1 MNILVL
7 GNGAREH
14 ALCFSIAKSDQLSK
28 LFCAPGNY
36 GISKIAEVHNFDINN
51 FDTLYNFC
59 LANKIDLVVV
69 GPEVPLVNGV
79 VDFLSDKKIMVFG
92 PKKIPAGLEGSKIFM
107 KDICSKY
114 NIPTAAYKSFKEKKL
129 ACDYLKSHT
138 FPVVIKASGL
148 AAGKGVTIATS
159 LNDGLLAINDIFN
172 DKFGSGCE
180 LVIEEFMDG
189 EEASYFVFTDGTNYI
204 PLSSA
209 QDHKR
214 IGDGDTGPNTGGMGA
229 YSPAPVFTEEIQ
241 KQVDQEMIEPTLKA
255 MRDLGSPYQGI
266 LYAGV
271 MIKNNKAKLVEYNV
285 RFGDPECQ
293 VLMLRLKSDIVDL
306 ILGTIHG
313 NISSIK
319 TNWANN
325 HAATVVMASLGYP
338 NEYKKGTKIKNL
350 ELAGNE
356 SDIEIFH
363 AGTELKDT
371 ELCAVGGRVLSIT
384 GTGNDLQTALN
395 KIYTAIDKI
404 DWPESTFRKDIGWRA
419 INNG

>member
-14 ALCFSIAKSDQLSK
+14 ALCFSIAKSKQLSK

-36 GISKIAEVHNFDINN
+36 GISQIADVHNIDINN
-51 FDTLYNFC
+51 FDVLYSFC
-59 LANKIDLVVV
+59 MAKKIDLVVV

-79 VDFLSDKKIMVFG
+79 VDFLDSKNIKAFG
-92 PKKIPAGLEGSKIFM
+92 PKKIPARLEGSKIFM
-107 KDICSKY
+107 KDICSQYK
-114 NIPTAAYKSFKEKKL
+114 IPTATYKSFKEKKL
-129 ACDYLKSHT
+129 AKDYLKSHS

-159 LNDGLLAINDIFN
+159 LNDGLIAIEDIFN

-214 IGDGDTGPNTGGMGA
+214 IGDGDIGPNTGGMGA
-229 YSPAPVFTEEIQ
+229 YSPAPVFTNEIQ
-241 KQVDQEMIEPTLKA
+241 KQVNQEMIEPTLKA
-255 MRDLGSPYQGI
+255 MRDLGEPYQGI

-271 MIKNNKAKLVEYNV
+271 MIKGNKAKLVEYNV

-293 VLMLRLKSDIVDL
+293 VLMLRLKSDL
-306 ILGTIHG
+306 IEIMLGTING
-313 NISSIK
+313 NLNDIE
-319 TNWANN
+319 TEWANN
-325 HAATVVMASLGYP
+325 HAATVVMASKGYP
-338 NEYKKGTKIKNL
+338 NEYKKNTEIKNL
-350 ELAGNE
+350 DLAENQEG
-356 SDIEIFH
+356 IEIFH
-363 AGTELKDT
+363 AGTELKDQKILAT
-371 ELCAVGGRVLSIT
+371 GGRVLSISAS
-384 GTGNDLQTALN
+384 GSDLKSALN
-395 KIYTAIDKI
+395 DIYSTIDKI

>member
-51 FDTLYNFC
+51 FDTLYDFC

-79 VDFLSDKKIMVFG
+79 VDFLSEKKIMVFG

-172 DKFGSGCE
+172 DKFVSGCE
-180 LVIEEFMDG
+180 LVIEEFMD
-189 EEASYFVFTDGTNYI
+189 
-204 PLSSA
+204 
-209 QDHKR
+209 
-214 IGDGDTGPNTGGMGA
+214 
-229 YSPAPVFTEEIQ
+229 
-241 KQVDQEMIEPTLKA
+241 
-255 MRDLGSPYQGI
+255 
-266 LYAGV
+266 
-271 MIKNNKAKLVEYNV
+271 
-285 RFGDPECQ
+285 
-293 VLMLRLKSDIVDL
+293 
-306 ILGTIHG
+306 
-313 NISSIK
+313 
-319 TNWANN
+319 
-325 HAATVVMASLGYP
+325 
-338 NEYKKGTKIKNL
+338 
-350 ELAGNE
+350 
-356 SDIEIFH
+356 
-363 AGTELKDT
+363 
-371 ELCAVGGRVLSIT
+371 
-384 GTGNDLQTALN
+384 
-395 KIYTAIDKI
+395 
-404 DWPESTFRKDIGWRA
+404 
-419 INNG
+419 

>member
-14 ALCFSIAKSDQLSK
+14 ALCFSIAKSAQLSK

-51 FDTLYNFC
+51 FDTLYDFC

-79 VDFLSDKKIMVFG
+79 IDFLSDKKIMAFG

-114 NIPTAAYKSFKEKKL
+114 NIPTAAYKSFTEKKL

-229 YSPAPVFTEEIQ
+229 YSPAPVLLR
-241 KQVDQEMIEPTLKA
+241 KYKNRL
-255 MRDLGSPYQGI
+255 
-266 LYAGV
+266 
-271 MIKNNKAKLVEYNV
+271 IKK
-285 RFGDPECQ
+285 
-293 VLMLRLKSDIVDL
+293 
-306 ILGTIHG
+306 
-313 NISSIK
+313 
-319 TNWANN
+319 
-325 HAATVVMASLGYP
+325 
-338 NEYKKGTKIKNL
+338 
-350 ELAGNE
+350 
-356 SDIEIFH
+356 
-363 AGTELKDT
+363 
-371 ELCAVGGRVLSIT
+371 
-384 GTGNDLQTALN
+384 
-395 KIYTAIDKI
+395 
-404 DWPESTFRKDIGWRA
+404 
-419 INNG
+419 

>member
-14 ALCFSIAKSDQLSK
+14 ALCFSIAKSKQLSR

-36 GISKIAEVHNFDINN
+36 GISQIAEAHNIDINN
-51 FDTLYNFC
+51 FDILHNFC
-59 LANKIDLVVV
+59 IAKKIDLVVV

-79 VDFLSDKKIMVFG
+79 VDFLNSKNIKAFG

-107 KDICSKY
+107 KDICSQY
-114 NIPTAAYKSFKEKKL
+114 NIPTATYKSFTEKKL
-129 ACDYLKSHT
+129 AEDYLKSHSL
-138 FPVVIKASGL
+138 PVVIKASGL

-159 LNDGLLAINDIFN
+159 LDDGLIAIEDIFN
-172 DKFGSGCE
+172 NKFGSGCE

-189 EEASYFVFTDGTNYI
+189 EEASYFIFTDGTNYI

-229 YSPAPVFTEEIQ
+229 YSPAPVFTKEIQ
-241 KQVDQEMIEPTLKA
+241 TQVNQEMIEPTLKA
-255 MRDLGSPYQGI
+255 MRDLGTPYQGI

-271 MIKNNKAKLVEYNV
+271 MIKDNKAKLVEYNV

-293 VLMLRLKSDIVDL
+293 VLMLRLKSDIVEL
-306 ILGTIHG
+306 MLGTING
-313 NISSIK
+313 NINEIK
-319 TNWANN
+319 ADWANN
-325 HAATVVMASLGYP
+325 HAATVVMASIGYP
-338 NEYKKGTKIKNL
+338 NEYKKGTEIKNL
-350 ELAGNE
+350 ELAENE
-356 SDIEIFH
+356 GGIKIFH
-363 AGTELKDT
+363 AGTELKD
-371 ELCAVGGRVLSIT
+371 EKILANGGRVLSIS
-384 GTGNDLQTALN
+384 GSGNDLKSALN
-395 KIYTAIDKI
+395 DIYSAIDKI
-404 DWPESTFRKDIGWRA
+404 DWPESTYRKDIGWRA